1 MTSMPAEERIGS
13 YVKRAEQARIAA
25 KSAALKPIGVTEAQY
40 AALLFLSEN
49 PGISAAALARLCGV
63 TPPTMNTVLTNL
75 VDHGLIERTPHPWHR
90 NMLETRLT
98 EKGESVMGDA
108 DARAIAVERSVGDGF
123 TEAEWETLCR
133 LLTRCAE
140 LFDTARREV
149 PPAFD
154 TEPARADR
162 RT

>member
-13 YVKRAEQARIAA
+13 YVKRAEQARTAA
-25 KSAALKPIGVTEAQY
+25 KFAVLKPAGVTEAQY
-40 AALLFLSEN
+40 VALLFLTDN

-75 VDHGLIERTPHPWHR
+75 VDRGLIERTPHPWHR

-98 EKGESVMGDA
+98 DKGEAVMHDA
-108 DARAIAVERSVGDGF
+108 DARAIAVERSVSDGF
-123 TEAEWETLCR
+123 TEAERETLCR

-140 LFDTARREV
+140 LFDTARNDI
-149 PPAFD
+149 PPAFAA
-154 TEPARADR
+154 EKARPR
-162 RT
+162 E